1 MHVIEGNF
9 LFRCGKETLKGNKDT
24 VLRFEKDKSHSYR
37 KIGNDQGKLLVTYAP
52 GGLEN
57 FFRELGLSKIDDN
70 RKSIEFDPIKVH
82 LLESNYN
89 WRFIF
94 D

>member
-1 MHVIEGNF
+1 MIEGNF
-9 LFRCGKETLKGNKDT
+9 LFKYGKETLKGNKDT

-37 KIGNDQGKLLVTYAP
+37 KIGKDQGKLLVTYTP
-52 GGLEN
+52 GGFEN
-57 FFRELGLSKIDDN
+57 FFRELGLSKMDDI
-70 RKSIEFDPIKVH
+70 RKSIEFDPIIVN

>member
-1 MHVIEGNF
+1 M
-9 LFRCGKETLKGNKDT
+9 
-24 VLRFEKDKSHSYR
+24 
-37 KIGNDQGKLLVTYAP
+37 
-52 GGLEN
+52 
-57 FFRELGLSKIDDN
+57 DDI
-70 RKSIEFDPIKVH
+70 RKSIEFDPIIVN